1 MTKADMQ
8 TLEKIIIFGPRQ
20 VYPATTEKGSQYL
33 IIKTAIETLEAQK
46 LELYGGMGMDF
57 F

>member
-1 MTKADMQ
+1 MQ